1 MRGYW
6 TKIILGMFAIAL
18 VGTTIVRLARKGVE
32 TRHRVVETAEPITIP
47 LAFIP
52 FNVDGQRVGSV
63 KRLRILRSA
72 PKSIT
77 GFQIRVEVSDVA
89 TYQSLSSGCVLSVDD
104 PTRFSNTTSFSCQP
118 VDSALVEFGRV
129 EVLLAE
135 GSNSRL
141 DVPLYL
147 APEMVAEFRNR
158 GADSGQV
165 ASALANADSVAR
177 QVRRM
182 ADSIA
187 SEARALADSARR
199 QAASRPPR
207 P

>member
-6 TKIILGMFAIAL
+6 TKIILGMLAIGIVGSVVVSFARAGIQA
-18 VGTTIVRLARKGVE
+18 G
-32 TRHRVVETAEPITIP
+32 HDVVETAEPITIP

-77 GFQIRVEVSDVA
+77 GFQIRVEVSEVA
-89 TYQSLSSGCVLSVDD
+89 TYQALSAGCVLSVDD
-104 PTRFSNTTSFSCQP
+104 PTQFSNNTSFSCRP
-118 VDSALVEFGRV
+118 ADSTMVEFGRV
-129 EVLLAE
+129 EIQLAE
-135 GSNSRL
+135 GPNTRL

-147 APEMVAEFRNR
+147 TSQMVAEFRNN

-182 ADSIA
+182 ADSIGNQ
-187 SEARALADSARR
+187 ARALADSARA
-199 QAASRPPR
+199 QAANRPIR

>member
-6 TKIILGMFAIAL
+6 TKIILGMLAIGV
-18 VGTTIVRLARKGVE
+18 VGSVVVKVTRAGVRAG
-32 TRHRVVETAEPITIP
+32 HQVVESAEPITIP

-77 GFQIRVEVSDVA
+77 GFQIRVEVSEIA
-89 TYQSLSSGCVLSVDD
+89 TYQALSSGCVLSVDD
-104 PTRFSNTTSFSCQP
+104 PTRFSNNTSFSCQP
-118 VDSALVEFGRV
+118 ADTSLVEFGRV

-135 GSNSRL
+135 DSNTRL

-147 APEMVAEFRNR
+147 SPALVAEFRNN

-182 ADSIA
+182 ADSIG
-187 SEARALADSARR
+187 SQARALADSARQ
-199 QAASRPPR
+199 QAANRTIRP
-207 P
+207 